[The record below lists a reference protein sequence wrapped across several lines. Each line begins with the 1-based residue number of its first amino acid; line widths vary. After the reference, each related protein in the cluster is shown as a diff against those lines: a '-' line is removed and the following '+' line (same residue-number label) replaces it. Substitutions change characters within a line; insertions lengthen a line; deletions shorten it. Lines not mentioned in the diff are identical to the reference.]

1 MKPLSLIALAIVL
14 PLAAAAQSA
23 APLAAAAPPA
33 APVVVSDA
41 AEAVSDTQAL
51 PGWGPVDAT
60 TGVTLEEYLYRRRPI
75 VVFAD
80 SPENPQFIQQMR
92 LLEAAPGA
100 LEERDVIVITDTD
113 PDARSAVRMQL
124 RPRGFSLVLM
134 DKDGSVALRRPSPR
148 DMREIAAA
156 IDKFPLRRQEML
168 EQRPAG
174 R

>member
-1 MKPLSLIALAIVL
+1 MKPLSLFVLAILL
-14 PLAAAAQSA
+14 PLAAAAQTA
-23 APLAAAAPPA
+23 APVAAAAP
-33 APVVVSDA
+33 VVASDA
-41 AEAVSDTQAL
+41 QAQ

-60 TGVTLEEYLYRRRPI
+60 TGVTLDEYLYVRRPI

-80 SPENPQFIQQMR
+80 SPANPQFIQQMR
-92 LLEAAPGA
+92 LLEAAPEA
-100 LEERDVIVITDTD
+100 LEERDVIVIIDTD
-113 PDARSAVRMQL
+113 PDARSAVRLQL

-148 DMREIAAA
+148 DMREIVAT